1 MGVCLGEHSVF
12 RGYLPL
18 LMTRRF
24 NVCTEQAP
32 SPRRLQGVTR
42 RGRTTE
48 TSICPMLESVL
59 LLANVRKA
67 SCMVLDGR

>member
-12 RGYLPL
+12 RGYLLL

-24 NVCTEQAP
+24 NVCTEQTP
-32 SPRRLQGVTR
+32 SPRRLQEVAR

-48 TSICPMLESVL
+48 KSICPVLESVL